1 MKTFWRIKELYIH
14 SLKLIALSMGLIGSL
29 NAGPLTG
36 QFNLNGSVNVTA
48 TTIDWLP
55 LGGPTGQFR
64 TIDPSSG
71 SFIGISDPLGT
82 YTGLMKDLT
91 NPPSGVNVPILVSS
105 FLSAF
110 TSPVLAPN
118 GLTYNTLIF
127 DLTLIR
133 ASTAPTCTGAEA
145 VNVSCSA
152 GAFPNAFTLKNTG
165 SGTEVDFAI
174 EGFFQFTGDVSTRTF
189 GSGLYT
195 TQLNGQSIGDVL
207 TQSGQPG
214 GFTAAYSA
222 NFVASGVPEPT
233 TQLMLL
239 AGIAMIGIK
248 SYRRRE

>member
-1 MKTFWRIKELYIH
+1 MC
-14 SLKLIALSMGLIGSL
+14 LIGSL
-29 NAGPLTG
+29 NAGLLTG
-36 QFNLNGSVNVTA
+36 QFNINGSVNVTA

-64 TIDPSSG
+64 TIDPATG
-71 SFIGISDPLGT
+71 SFIGISDPIGT
-82 YTGLMKDLT
+82 YTGLAKDLT

-118 GLTYNTLIF
+118 GLTYSTLIF

-152 GAFPNAFTLKNTG
+152 GPFPNAFTLKNTG
-165 SGTEVDFAI
+165 SGTEVDFAL

-195 TQLNGQSIGDVL
+195 TQLNGLSISDVL
-207 TQSGQPG
+207 TQSSRPG
-214 GFTAAYSA
+214 GFSAAYSA
-222 NFVASGVPEPT
+222 NFVAGVPEPAT
-233 TQLMLL
+233 ITMLM
-239 AGIAMIGIK
+239 AGMALIGIK
-248 SYRRRE
+248 LYHRRN